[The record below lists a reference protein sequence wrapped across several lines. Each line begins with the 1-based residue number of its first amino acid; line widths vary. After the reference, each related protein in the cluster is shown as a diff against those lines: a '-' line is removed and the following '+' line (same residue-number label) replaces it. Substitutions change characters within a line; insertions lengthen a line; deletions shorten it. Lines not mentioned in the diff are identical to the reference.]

1 MRWRDTPYLRSD
13 NKRLEAS
20 RGIARAPL
28 ESVAAK
34 RRASAAEHT
43 RRIAK
48 VVHGLA
54 TGPGAPPRR
63 AHGPRTR
70 ASRSGPTTSTTMMTV
85 ASASMSTRAA
95 SAPVARGAR
104 RATRVASTITFRRA
118 SPPVSTPARV
128 ASIDGVRALR
138 SGRRD
143 ASSVA
148 RAIPADAPVASS
160 SGSTAADTD
169 EEYDVIVIGSGI
181 GGLSAASLLSK
192 YGYKVKVFE
201 SHYLAGGCCHMFDH
215 RDKNGGLWKFEVG
228 PSIWEGLDRPTGNPL
243 RMVFDALDE
252 EMPCETYDGISM
264 WTTEGHWRFQV
275 GDDEAPGGFCDLLRE
290 KSTDPE
296 LAIKEW
302 KALKNRLEPL
312 YDALDACPLTALR
325 QDAGLLVSTVIAIP
339 FYLTHP
345 KVMLDIPYILD
356 SFHKLSRQYVTEPF
370 LKQWIDMLA
379 FFSGFPAEGTMG
391 ATMIYSIPGFHR
403 PGASLCAPVGGTQAV
418 VDKLVG
424 ALEKFGGSMELKQ
437 HVEEII
443 VENGEATGV
452 RLKNGRIA
460 RATKAVVSNAT
471 VWDTMPLLPDRAELE
486 AQGLPQAA
494 DWKEDMSEIPALGS
508 IMHLFLGIDA
518 EGLPDLDPSHLAVL
532 DWNRPLGDPQNVVT
546 IFIPTVLD
554 PEVAPEGKHII
565 HVYTA
570 GSEPFD
576 LWEGKDRKSQE
587 YKEYKRE
594 RAKILWDTIERII
607 PDIKSRVEVEIYAS
621 PLTHQRFLRRHR
633 GTYGPA
639 LKAGGRLFG
648 TLPLPE
654 VPQPGVLSPIPKLV
668 RCGDSVFP
676 GVGVPAVAASGA
688 IAASTLAPLPKHL
701 GLMWDVARAQGKFW
715 KEHPDWMDEYH
726 GGKNAPFHPGG
737 MHPVGGAEHMS
748 PEEYYVPAEG
758 KQKATAFVGR
768 GGVTAVEDEA
778 VRD

>member
-13 NKRLEAS
+13 NKRLEPS

-104 RATRVASTITFRRA
+104 RATRVASTFTFRRA

-737 MHPVGGAEHMS
+737 IHPVGGAEHMS

-758 KQKATAFVGR
+758 KRKATAFVGR